1 VSGNSHL
8 EMSTREY
15 REALHRIMQS
25 AIAASDPVKGV
36 LAHLPKAPVGRT
48 IVVGAGKAAGAMAA
62 AIDEHWSGSLEGV
75 VITRYGHGTTCD
87 RIKVIEAGH
96 PIPDEAGEQG
106 DREIMQAVSG
116 LSSDDLVIALISG
129 GGSALLSLPR
139 SGITL
144 QEKQAITNHLLKSGA
159 GIAEINTVRKHL
171 SAVKGG
177 RLALAAAHASIIT
190 LLVSDIPGDDVTA
203 IASGPTLPDRTTQSE
218 AIEILKR
225 YRIDIPASVRNNL
238 VEPPSETIKASDALL
253 SSRYAVVASAK
264 LALSAAARA
273 ARDEGYTSLVLGDW
287 IEGEAREV
295 GAVHAGIALSCAEN
309 GEPMEFP
316 CAIISGGETSV
327 TVRGDGRGG
336 RNAEF
341 LVGLALGVRS
351 HPGIAALAV
360 DSDGIDGSEDNAG
373 AVVLPDTLE
382 RAAALGI
389 DLRWSLANNDCYTAF
404 SALGDLIV
412 TGPTRTNVNDIR
424 IVLVFGR
431 K

>member
-1 VSGNSHL
+1 
-8 EMSTREY
+8 MREY
-15 REALHRIMQS
+15 REALHRIMRS

-48 IVVGAGKAAGAMAA
+48 VVVGAGKAAGAMAA
-62 AIDEHWSGSLEGV
+62 AIDEHWSGSLGGV
-75 VITRYGHGTTCD
+75 VITRYGHGTACE

-96 PIPDEAGEQG
+96 PIPDEAGERG
-106 DREIMQAVSG
+106 AREILQAVSG

-139 SGITL
+139 AGITL
-144 QEKQAITNHLLKSGA
+144 QEKQAITSHLLKSGA
-159 GIAEINTVRKHL
+159 GIAEINTVRKHI

-177 RLALAAAHASIIT
+177 RLARAAAPASIVT
-190 LLVSDIPGDDVTA
+190 LLVSDIPGDDAAA
-203 IASGPTLPDRTTQSE
+203 IASGPTLPDLTTQSE
-218 AIEILKR
+218 ALEILER
-225 YRIDIPASVRNNL
+225 YGIDIPESVRNYL
-238 VEPPSETIKASDALL
+238 VEAPSETIKPADAPP

-264 LALSAAARA
+264 LALGAAARA
-273 ARDEGYTSLVLGDW
+273 ARDEGFTPLVLGDR

-341 LVGLALGVRS
+341 LAGLALGLRG
-351 HPGIAALAV
+351 HPGVAALAV

-382 RAAALGI
+382 RAASLGI
-389 DLRWSLANNDCYTAF
+389 DLRRSLANNDCYTAF
-404 SALGDLIV
+404 SALGDLVV

-431 K
+431 S